1 MGGNIKRWPPW
12 STTLE
17 RDGLWRRLCGLV
29 YRSGVQSIPRRCI
42 KHFFS
47 SRSWSGRGE
56 TFFSPRSFLGYEYS
70 MTGRWDNAIE
80 WILKFSLFSL
90 FLNIG
95 EGHVVWCQ
103 TSYLPQVPNIFLST
117 THSSPSSHQL
127 EISTVCQVLV
137 MTLRQF
143 NDCLNLNKSH
153 NIVDDHLCKHVI
165 IFNKYPKQEVCRA

>member
-1 MGGNIKRWPPW
+1 MVNYIGTEWTVATALWP
-12 STTLE
+12 
-17 RDGLWRRLCGLV
+17 
-29 YRSGVQSIPRRCI
+29 SIPQWCPEYSPKMHKAFLLVEVLI
-42 KHFFS
+42 GK
-47 SRSWSGRGE
+47 GRNV
-56 TFFSPRSFLGYEYS
+56 FLAPRSFLGYEYS